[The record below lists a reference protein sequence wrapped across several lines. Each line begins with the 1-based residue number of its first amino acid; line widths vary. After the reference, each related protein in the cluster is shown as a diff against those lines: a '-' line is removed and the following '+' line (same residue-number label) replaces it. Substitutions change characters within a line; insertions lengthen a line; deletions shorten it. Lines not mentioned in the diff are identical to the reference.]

1 MDAQILR
8 ILLLSTKNHS
18 AIRFRKSVV
27 PGLRRKMPNPTTAS
41 CYGCHG
47 EHTAVE
53 NTFVQFY
60 PTLFE
65 VAQKFGTVKPT
76 YDPKRTV
83 R

>member
-1 MDAQILR
+1 
-8 ILLLSTKNHS
+8 
-18 AIRFRKSVV
+18 
-27 PGLRRKMPNPTTAS
+27 MPNPPTAS

-47 EHTAVE
+47 THTAVE

-65 VAQKFGTVKPT
+65 VAQKFGTVKST